1 MKYFEIKFPGYAGTE
16 ITDFET
22 PDKTSNTIK
31 YLLDILKIHWA
42 SFYHPLK

>member
-16 ITDFET
+16 ITDFEM

-31 YLLDILKIHWA
+31 YLLDILKIHWV
-42 SFYHPLK
+42 SYSITP